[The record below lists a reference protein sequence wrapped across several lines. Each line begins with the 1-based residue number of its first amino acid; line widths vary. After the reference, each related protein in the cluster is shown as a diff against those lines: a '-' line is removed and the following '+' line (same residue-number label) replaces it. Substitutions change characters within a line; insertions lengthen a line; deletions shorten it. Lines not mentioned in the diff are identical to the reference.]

1 VLLVNKKIS
10 GRERWAL
17 IPVSDGLRLT
27 GGRGR
32 GDSILSPSARI
43 LKVGMKMVYLHNFG
57 AAN

>member
-1 VLLVNKKIS
+1 VLLANKIG

-32 GDSILSPSARI
+32 GDSILSPSART
-43 LKVGMKMVYLHNFG
+43 LKVEMGMVYLHNFG
-57 AAN
+57 ATN

>member
-1 VLLVNKKIS
+1 VLLAIKIV

-32 GDSILSPSARI
+32 GDSILSPSVRI
-43 LKVGMKMVYLHNFG
+43 LRVGMKMVYLHNFR